1 MNRKQSGARRRAYP
15 DFGGQDRG
23 IGLRAVAAAVR
34 YQGDAGNAGRQR
46 KREVPVPDSVV
57 TQSGDAEK

>member
-1 MNRKQSGARRRAYP
+1 MNRQQSDARRRAYP

-34 YQGDAGNAGRQR
+34 YQGDAGSAGRQP
-46 KREVPVPDSVV
+46 KREVPVPNSVV
-57 TQSGDAEK
+57 TQSGDTEK